1 MKDTI
6 QEYQGKIYELLD
18 QNRIFNGILV
28 LAQNLTSEGQACNVE
43 GGCEMHQR
51 RSNGVC
57 IIPDNVVQGVQIFHE
72 HVLAEER
79 ITLECRIRQSDDGA
93 TVSGLHLASD
103 SDSMSENYMHFGEL
117 LATSRAKAKSL
128 QTELNDASSYGKEV
142 LLCAPYM
149 ENCLQLAQYLAQV
162 RADACGDRAAGHV
175 VSASVQQHDVRDL
188 FKPRKPLLLVLSI
201 AQADFHKMCRKLRFS
216 TAGTRAIR
224 TQTAARRYRFDASLR
239 ASKQAVH
246 KHSKTDEHFVMQ
258 QRSWKKQ
265 TPSRAAYET
274 AEQYCQRRFEELKT
288 NPNPQ
293 LSDVVDYENNP
304 AAALVVWYLKS
315 NLATRH
321 EPPACFTT
329 DIFMLHQS
337 NLYDFDRWSDTDLN
351 VIRVYNVLAS
361 LVAQAKWLRI
371 AAECRHALQWRR
383 DNMEAATFPV
393 NAGLISRI
401 VPFSVPLSVP
411 LLFLCSPVS
420 ISFFLFSLFS
430 FSPSLL
436 CAVSFSPLPLSICL
450 SSSSLLSPSLLFSF
464 YLSSFSLSPFLL
476 LSLSSFSLSLSLSL
490 SPSLPLSLSPF
501 SYPFSFSPLSLSPSL
516 FFFSL
521 PLSFCFLFSPSLPLF
536 LRSRSTLSMLGHTLC
551 FSHHLILPVIT
562 NR

>member
-1 MKDTI
+1 MCSHVLSSHAEKHAEMKDTI
-6 QEYQGKIYELLD
+6 HEYQGKIYELLD
-18 QNRIFNGILV
+18 QNRIFNGIFV
-28 LAQNLTSEGQACNVE
+28 LAQSLTSETQACNVE

-51 RSNGVC
+51 GSNGVC
-57 IIPDNVVQGVQIFHE
+57 IIPDNVVQGVEIFHE
-72 HVLAEER
+72 HVSPEKR
-79 ITLECRIRQSDDGA
+79 ITLECRIRQLDDGA

-128 QTELNDASSYGKEV
+128 QTELNDARSYGKEIC
-142 LLCAPYM
+142 LCAPYM
-149 ENCLQLAQYLAQV
+149 ENCSQLAQCLAQAHAGV
-162 RADACGDRAAGHV
+162 SGDRAAEQG
-175 VSASVQQHDVRDL
+175 VSASVQQPEVRDL
-188 FKPRKPLLLVLSI
+188 YKPRKPLLLVLSI
-201 AQADFHKMCRKLRFS
+201 AQTDFHKMCRKLGFS

-224 TQTAARRYRFDASLR
+224 TQTAARNYRFNASLR

-246 KHSKTDEHFVMQ
+246 KHSKTDEHLVMQ

-274 AEQYCQRRFEELKT
+274 AEQYCQRRFEELKV

-329 DIFMLHQS
+329 DIFMLLQS

-411 LLFLCSPVS
+411 LLFLCSSVS

-430 FSPSLL
+430 LSPSLL

-476 LSLSSFSLSLSLSL
+476 LSLSSFYLSLSLSL

-521 PLSFCFLFSPSLPLF
+521 PLSFCVLF
-536 LRSRSTLSMLGHTLC
+536 
-551 FSHHLILPVIT
+551 FSFS
-562 NR
+562 

>member
-1 MKDTI
+1 
-6 QEYQGKIYELLD
+6 
-18 QNRIFNGILV
+18 
-28 LAQNLTSEGQACNVE
+28 
-43 GGCEMHQR
+43 MHQR
-51 RSNGVC
+51 GSNGVC
-57 IIPDNVVQGVQIFHE
+57 IIPDNVVQGVEIFHE
-72 HVLAEER
+72 HVSPEKR
-79 ITLECRIRQSDDGA
+79 ITLECRIRQLDDGA

-103 SDSMSENYMHFGEL
+103 SDSMSEMYVHFGEL

-149 ENCLQLAQYLAQV
+149 ENCLQLAQYLAQA
-162 RADACGDRAAGHV
+162 RADACGDRTAGQV
-175 VSASVQQHDVRDL
+175 ASASVQQHDVRDL
-188 FKPRKPLLLVLSI
+188 FKPRKPLLLVLGI
-201 AQADFHKMCRKLRFS
+201 AQRDFHKMCRKLGFS
-216 TAGTRAIR
+216 TPGARAIR
-224 TQTAARRYRFDASLR
+224 TQNSTWRYRNRFDASLR
-239 ASKQAVH
+239 ASKQAVQ
-246 KHSKTDEHFVMQ
+246 KHSKTDEHLVMQ

-521 PLSFCFLFSPSLPLF
+521 PLSLCVLFFSFSSPLPSL
-536 LRSRSTLSMLGHTLC
+536 
-551 FSHHLILPVIT
+551 
-562 NR
+562 

>member
-1 MKDTI
+1 
-6 QEYQGKIYELLD
+6 
-18 QNRIFNGILV
+18 
-28 LAQNLTSEGQACNVE
+28 
-43 GGCEMHQR
+43 MHQR
-51 RSNGVC
+51 GSNGVC
-57 IIPDNVVQGVQIFHE
+57 IIPDNVVQGVEIFHE
-72 HVLAEER
+72 HVSPEKR
-79 ITLECRIRQSDDGA
+79 ITLECRIRQLDDGA

-103 SDSMSENYMHFGEL
+103 SDSMSEMYVHFGEL

-149 ENCLQLAQYLAQV
+149 ENCLQLAQYLAQA
-162 RADACGDRAAGHV
+162 RADACGDRAAGQV
-175 VSASVQQHDVRDL
+175 ASASVQQHDVRDL
-188 FKPRKPLLLVLSI
+188 FKPRKPLLLVLGI
-201 AQADFHKMCRKLRFS
+201 AQTDFHKMCRKLGFS
-216 TAGTRAIR
+216 TPGTRARR
-224 TQTAARRYRFDASLR
+224 TQKTTCRYRNRFDASSR
-239 ASKQAVH
+239 ASKQGVQ
-246 KHSKTDEHFVMQ
+246 KHSKTDEHLVMQ

-329 DIFMLHQS
+329 DIFMLLQS

-411 LLFLCSPVS
+411 LLFLCSSVS

-430 FSPSLL
+430 LSPSLL

-476 LSLSSFSLSLSLSL
+476 LSLSSSLSLFLSLSLLLSL
-490 SPSLPLSLSPF
+490 SPSLPFPIPF
-501 SYPFSFSPLSLSPSL
+501 PFLLSPSL
-516 FFFSL
+516 LLFFSFHS
-521 PLSFCFLFSPSLPLF
+521 LSLSASFFLLLFPSSFALEAPSPCWVTHFVFPIILFYRSSQIGNNSL
-536 LRSRSTLSMLGHTLC
+536 LC
-551 FSHHLILPVIT
+551 SVHRHGRYCDARV
-562 NR
+562 